1 MTDTQA
7 CRIGPVTVGAGQL
20 VLIAGPCLAE
30 SLQLCLDVAGRL
42 ATLCE
47 KLAVGYVFKSSY
59 DKANR
64 TSVDAPR
71 GPGLQRGLDWLG
83 QVRRQVGVPVL
94 ADVHDV
100 SQVEPAAAVLD
111 CLQIP
116 AFLCRQTD
124 LLLAAGRSG
133 RAVNI
138 KKGQFVSPERMR
150 FAVEKVRS
158 TGNENVLLTERG
170 ASFGYDL
177 LVNDFR
183 AIPIMRDFAPV
194 AFDVTHSIQQ
204 LGTGSQTGG
213 QRRFAPT
220 LAKAAM
226 AAGADALFIET
237 HPDPASA
244 ASDAGSQWPLD
255 GMERLLGACVEIF
268 TAAANNG
275 VWE

>member
-1 MTDTQA
+1 MSHA
-7 CRIGPVTVGAGQL
+7 RPCRIGPVTVGAGRL

-30 SLQLCLDVAGRL
+30 SLDLCLEVAGRL
-42 ATLCE
+42 KPLCE
-47 KLAVGYVFKSSY
+47 TLGVGYVFKSSY

-64 TSVDAPR
+64 TSLDAPR
-71 GPGLQRGLDWLG
+71 GPGIERGLQWLG
-83 QVRRQVGVPVL
+83 EVGRQAGVPVL
-94 ADVHDV
+94 SDVHEV
-100 SQVEPAAAVLD
+100 SQVAPAADVLD

-133 RAVNI
+133 RAVNV
-138 KKGQFVSPERMR
+138 KKGQFVSPERIR

-170 ASFGYDL
+170 TSFGYDL

-183 AIPIMRDFAPV
+183 AIPVMREFAPV
-194 AFDVTHSIQQ
+194 VFDATHSTQQ
-204 LGTGSQTGG
+204 PGAGAATGG
-213 QRRFAPT
+213 QRRFVPA

-237 HPDPASA
+237 HPDPAKA
-244 ASDAGSQWPLD
+244 ASDAASQWPLEQ
-255 GMERLLGACVEIF
+255 MEPLLRACVEIS
-268 TAAANNG
+268 AAAGNN
-275 VWE
+275 

>member
-1 MTDTQA
+1 MTHPKA
-7 CRIGPVTVGAGQL
+7 CRIGSVTVGAGTL
-20 VLIAGPCLAE
+20 ALIAGPCLAE

-42 ATLCE
+42 AGLCE
-47 KLAVGYVFKSSY
+47 KLGVGYVFKSSY

-64 TSVDAPR
+64 TSLDAAR
-71 GPGLQRGLDWLG
+71 GPGLEEGLEWLG
-83 QVRRQVGVPVL
+83 QVGRQLGVPVL
-94 ADVHDV
+94 ADVHEV
-100 SQVEPAAAVLD
+100 SQVGPAAAVLD

-150 FAVEKVRS
+150 FAVQKVRS
-158 TGNENVLLTERG
+158 TGNENVMLTERG

-183 AIPIMRDFAPV
+183 AIPIMRDVAPV
-194 AFDVTHSIQQ
+194 AFDATHSIQQ
-204 LGTGSQTGG
+204 LGTGRQTGG
-213 QRRFAPT
+213 QRRFVPT

-255 GMERLLGACVEIF
+255 RMEGLLQSCVEIF
-268 TAAANNG
+268 TAAVNNG
-275 VWE
+275 EWE